1 MCACSAAQST
11 EYDPATIW
19 LADVKS
25 RLPLANEYVMTENN
39 MPNAAPIR
47 IAAISG
53 NVGDP
58 AVENIS
64 SSSPTNSPNHAP
76 DATPAAATRG

>member
-1 MCACSAAQST
+1 
-11 EYDPATIW
+11 
-19 LADVKS
+19 
-25 RLPLANEYVMTENN
+25 MTENN

-53 NVGDP
+53 KVGDP

-64 SSSPTNSPNHAP
+64 SNSPTNSPNHAP